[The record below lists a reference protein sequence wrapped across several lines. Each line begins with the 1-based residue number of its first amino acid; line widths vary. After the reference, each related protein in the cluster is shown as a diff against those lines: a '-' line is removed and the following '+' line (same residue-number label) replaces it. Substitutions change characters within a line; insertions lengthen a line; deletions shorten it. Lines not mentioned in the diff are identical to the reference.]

1 MDAATCCAPRAQR
14 CHHRAAGG
22 GRRSRPGGWEL
33 PHSRLAERRDQP
45 EHHHSMPTCTRPTP
59 RRRSARR
66 SSSGTAQPAARAL
79 SRQAGLPRAEDLRSH
94 YRERPAIASG
104 RPSRAAGHRERPEGA
119 GSSAAHRP
127 PWRIGQLRPSHPDVL
142 IWAAAAGRKTGFMPA
157 QVRRSACR
165 PAADPGWLEHL
176 AGFGYGTLLLY
187 SLSDNRMCV
196 LNLYSYLRLS
206 YGDSN
211 PGPLACHGK
220 CGSSTAAGCQQ
231 ETVRAAQ
238 ATK

>member
-157 QVRRSACR
+157 
-165 PAADPGWLEHL
+165 HK
-176 AGFGYGTLLLY
+176 FGDL
-187 SLSDNRMCV
+187 
-196 LNLYSYLRLS
+196 
-206 YGDSN
+206 
-211 PGPLACHGK
+211 
-220 CGSSTAAGCQQ
+220 
-231 ETVRAAQ
+231 RAALRQTRGGWNISQ
-238 ATK
+238 ASVTVLYCCTASRITGCVF